1 MPLLRLPGSFK
12 MRLLEFTTVKLSLCL
27 ICGILIGY
35 YLRPSLPLSFSL
47 TVTFLIL
54 LGIVFVHYRK
64 LPTFLFALFT
74 GLLTIAIGILSLT
87 LSESSNLGRHYSQR
101 PLDKNR
107 VYTLKIRDVLKP
119 NSFSDRYVAH
129 VNGMDSLK
137 VSGKILL
144 NITTDPSNRPLM
156 VDDEILTFTSPYPIT
171 PPLNPHQFDYKKYLA
186 NIGIE
191 HQIKLGANDYYLKPK
206 VSGTI
211 YGTAYKIRDHIIKS
225 LKKEGF
231 GTEELG
237 VIQALLLGQR
247 NEITA
252 EIDADYKNAG
262 AYHILA
268 LSGLH
273 IGILLGLLHF
283 LLTPLKLLPKGRTIK
298 WVVIVLLL
306 WAFALLAGLS
316 ASILRATSMFTFVAY
331 ALYLNRPTS
340 HFNILAL
347 SLFFILLLLD
357 PLLLFQ
363 VGFQLSYAA
372 VFAIVWIYPLL
383 QKLWNPPYWIIKKGW
398 ELVSVSIAAQ
408 LGVLPISLYYFH
420 QFPGLFLISS
430 LLILPFLTFILG
442 FGILVIV
449 LSLTNS
455 LPPILV
461 TFYDTVI
468 RWMNSIIGLVARQ
481 ESFLF
486 RNIPFD
492 AVQLILS
499 YGIIITMVTAIIR
512 ASYKRVAVFL
522 ICILCFQCYVL
533 GIGHIARSKESLVI
547 GHIARNSG
555 LIYRTGQKLTV
566 FTNNPKATTRMANDY
581 ATAQN
586 TKELEY
592 RPIKNSY
599 LIKGKRMVILDS
611 AHTTLPINYNVH
623 TLVLT
628 QSPKIN
634 LERLLDSIAP
644 KIVIADGSN
653 YKSYIDR
660 WKATCFKKKLPFHY
674 TGENGAFLYSW
685 Q

>member
-1 MPLLRLPGSFK
+1 
-12 MRLLEFTTVKLSLCL
+12 MRLLQFTTVKLTLCL

-35 YLRPSLPLSFSL
+35 YLRPSLPISFSL
-47 TVTFLIL
+47 TVASLIL
-54 LGIVFVHYRK
+54 LGVVFVYYRK

-74 GLLTIAIGILSLT
+74 GLLTIAIGIFSIA
-87 LSESSNLGRHYSQR
+87 LSESHNLGQHYSQQN
-101 PLDKNR
+101 LNINR
-107 VYTLKIRDVLKP
+107 GYTLKIREVLKA
-119 NSFSDRYVAH
+119 NGFSDRYVAH
-129 VNGMDSLK
+129 VKSMDSLK

-144 NITTDPSNRPLM
+144 NIATDSSIRSLK
-156 VDDEILTFTSPYPIT
+156 VDDEILAFTTLYPIT
-171 PPLNPHQFDYKKYLA
+171 PPLNPHQFNYKKYLS
-186 NIGIE
+186 NIGIR
-191 HQIKLGANDYYLKPK
+191 HQVKLAGNDYYLMPQA
-206 VSGTI
+206 SATI
-211 YGTAYKIRDHIIKS
+211 FGIAHKIRDHIIRN
-225 LKKEGF
+225 LKKEDF
-231 GTEELG
+231 GAEELG

-252 EIDADYKNAG
+252 EIDTDYKDAG

-283 LLTPLKLLPKGRTIK
+283 LLRPLELLPKVRTIK
-298 WVVIVLLL
+298 LIVIVLLL

-316 ASILRATSMFTFVAY
+316 ASILRATTMFTFVAY

-383 QKLWNPPYWIIKKGW
+383 QKLWNPQYWIIKKGW

-408 LGVLPISLYYFH
+408 LGVFPISLFYFH

-442 FGILVIV
+442 FGILVIA
-449 LSLTNS
+449 LSLANGLPS
-455 LPPILV
+455 LLV
-461 TFYDTVI
+461 TIYNTVI
-468 RWMNSIIGLVARQ
+468 RLMNSIIGLVAQQ
-481 ESFLF
+481 ENFLF
-486 RNIPFD
+486 KNISFD
-492 AVQLILS
+492 AIQLILS
-499 YGIIITMVTAIIR
+499 YGIIITIVTVFIK
-512 ASYKRVAVFL
+512 ASYKRVVVFL
-522 ICILCFQCYVL
+522 VFVLCFQSYIL
-533 GIGHIARSKESLVI
+533 GIRHLAENKESLVI
-547 GHIARNSG
+547 GHIVRHSV
-555 LIYRTGQKLTV
+555 LIHQTGQKLTV
-566 FTNNPKATTRMANDY
+566 FSTSPKATVRMANDY
-581 ATAQN
+581 AIAQN
-586 TKELEY
+586 ILELQH
-592 RPIKNSY
+592 RPLKNSY
-599 LIKGKRMVILDS
+599 LIGGKRMVILDS
-611 AHTTLPINYNVH
+611 YNMGLPINYEVS

-644 KIVIADGSN
+644 NIVIADGSN
-653 YKSYIDR
+653 YKSYISR
-660 WKATCFKKKLPFHY
+660 WKATCHKKKLPFHD
-674 TGENGAFLYSW
+674 TAEKGAFLYTW

>member
-1 MPLLRLPGSFK
+1 MPLLRLPGSCR
-12 MRLLEFTTVKLSLCL
+12 MRLLQFTTVKLTLCL

-35 YLRPSLPLSFSL
+35 YLRPSLALSFALTSVSL
-47 TVTFLIL
+47 FL
-54 LGIVFVHYRK
+54 LGVVFVRYHK
-64 LPTFLFALFT
+64 FPTLLFTLFA
-74 GLLTIAIGILSLT
+74 GLLAIAIGILSLT
-87 LSESSNLGRHYSQR
+87 LSESRNHGRHYSQQN
-101 PLDKNR
+101 LDKNK
-107 VYTLKIRDVLKP
+107 VYTLKIREVLKP
-119 NSFSDRYVAH
+119 NGYSDRYVAH
-129 VNGMDSLK
+129 VKSMDSLK

-144 NITTDPSNRPLM
+144 NIAVDSSIGPLM
-156 VDDEILTFTSPYPIT
+156 VDDEILTYTTLYPIT
-171 PPLNPHQFDYKKYLA
+171 PPLNPHQFNYKKYLS

-191 HQIKLGANDYYLKPK
+191 HQVKLAGHDYHIMPQ
-206 VSGTI
+206 SSTTI
-211 YGTAYKIRDHIIKS
+211 FGLAYKIRDHIIKK
-225 LKKEGF
+225 LKNENF
-231 GTEELG
+231 GPEELG

-252 EIDADYKNAG
+252 EIDTDYKNAG

-283 LLTPLKLLPKGRTIK
+283 LLRPLELLPKGRTIK
-298 WVVIVLLL
+298 LVVIVLFL

-316 ASILRATSMFTFVAY
+316 ASILRATTMFTFVAY

-347 SLFFILLLLD
+347 SLFFILLVLD

-383 QKLWNPPYWIIKKGW
+383 QKIWNPQYWIIKKGW

-408 LGVLPISLYYFH
+408 LGVFPISLFYFH
-420 QFPGLFLISS
+420 QFPALFLISS

-449 LSLTNS
+449 LSLVNS
-455 LPPILV
+455 LPHVFV
-461 TFYDTVI
+461 TVYDNVI
-468 RWMNSIIGLVARQ
+468 RWMNWVIGLVAQQ
-481 ESFLF
+481 ENFLF
-486 RNIPFD
+486 RNISFD

-499 YGIIITMVTAIIR
+499 YGIIITMVTVFIK
-512 ASYKRVAVFL
+512 ASYKRVVVFL
-522 ICILCFQCYVL
+522 VFVLCFQFYVL
-533 GIGHIARSKESLVI
+533 GIGHLAQKKESLMI
-547 GHIARNSG
+547 GHVARNSG
-555 LIYRTGQKLTV
+555 LIHQTGQKLTV
-566 FTNNPKATTRMANDY
+566 YCSNPTATIRMTNDY
-581 ATAQN
+581 AIAQN
-586 TKELEY
+586 TTELEH

-599 LIKGKRMVILDS
+599 LIKGKRMVLLDS
-611 AHTTLPINYNVH
+611 INTALPMNYDVS

-644 KIVIADGSN
+644 DIVIADGSN
-653 YKSYIDR
+653 YKSYVDR
-660 WKATCFKKKLPFHY
+660 WKATCHKKMLPFHY
-674 TGENGAFLYSW
+674 TGEKGAFVYTW
-685 Q
+685 P

>member
-1 MPLLRLPGSFK
+1 
-12 MRLLEFTTVKLSLCL
+12 MRLLQFTTVKLTLCL

-35 YLRPSLPLSFSL
+35 YLRPSLPISFSL
-47 TVTFLIL
+47 TVASLIL
-54 LGIVFVHYRK
+54 LGVVFVYYRK

-74 GLLTIAIGILSLT
+74 GLLTIAIGIFSIALI
-87 LSESSNLGRHYSQR
+87 ESHNLGQHYSQQN
-101 PLDKNR
+101 LDINR
-107 VYTLKIRDVLKP
+107 GYTLKIREVLKA
-119 NSFSDRYVAH
+119 NGFSDRYVAH
-129 VNGMDSLK
+129 VKSMDSLK

-144 NITTDPSNRPLM
+144 NIATDSSIRSLK
-156 VDDEILTFTSPYPIT
+156 VDDEILAFTTLYPIT
-171 PPLNPHQFDYKKYLA
+171 PPLNPHQFNYKKYLS
-186 NIGIE
+186 NIGIR
-191 HQIKLGANDYYLKPK
+191 HQVKLAGNDYYLMPQA
-206 VSGTI
+206 SATI
-211 YGTAYKIRDHIIKS
+211 FGIAHKIRDLIIQN
-225 LKKEGF
+225 LKKEDF
-231 GTEELG
+231 GAEELG

-252 EIDADYKNAG
+252 EIDTDYKDAG

-283 LLTPLKLLPKGRTIK
+283 LLRPLELLPKGRTIK
-298 WVVIVLLL
+298 LIVIVLLL

-316 ASILRATSMFTFVAY
+316 ASILRATTMFSFVAY

-383 QKLWNPPYWIIKKGW
+383 QKLWNPQYWIIKKGW

-408 LGVLPISLYYFH
+408 LGVFPISLFYFH

-442 FGILVIV
+442 FGILVIA
-449 LSLTNS
+449 LSLANGLPS
-455 LPPILV
+455 LLV
-461 TFYDTVI
+461 TIYNTVI
-468 RWMNSIIGLVARQ
+468 RWMNSIIGLVAQQ
-481 ESFLF
+481 ENFLF
-486 RNIPFD
+486 KNISFD
-492 AVQLILS
+492 AIQLILS
-499 YGIIITMVTAIIR
+499 YGIIITIVTVFIK
-512 ASYKRVAVFL
+512 ASYKRVVVFL
-522 ICILCFQCYVL
+522 VFVLCFQSYIL
-533 GIGHIARSKESLVI
+533 GIRHLAENKESLVI
-547 GHIARNSG
+547 GHIVRNSV
-555 LIYRTGQKLTV
+555 LIHQTGQKLTV
-566 FTNNPKATTRMANDY
+566 FSTSPKATVRLANDY
-581 ATAQN
+581 AIAQN
-586 TKELEY
+586 ILELQH
-592 RPIKNSY
+592 RPLKNSY
-599 LIKGKRMVILDS
+599 LIGGKRMVILDS
-611 AHTTLPINYNVH
+611 SNMGLPINYEVS

-644 KIVIADGSN
+644 NIVIADGSN
-653 YKSYIDR
+653 YKSYISR
-660 WKATCFKKKLPFHY
+660 WKATCHKKKLPFHN
-674 TGENGAFLYSW
+674 TAEKGAFLYTW

>member
-1 MPLLRLPGSFK
+1 MPLLRLPGSSR

-64 LPTFLFALFT
+64 LPTFLFALFI

-107 VYTLKIRDVLKP
+107 VYTLKIRGVLKP

-144 NITTDPSNRPLM
+144 NITADPSNRPLM

-186 NIGIE
+186 NIGIG

-283 LLTPLKLLPKGRTIK
+283 LLTPLELLPKGRTIK

-486 RNIPFD
+486 RNISFD

-611 AHTTLPINYNVH
+611 AHTTLPINYDVH

-653 YKSYIDR
+653 HKSYIDR

>member
-1 MPLLRLPGSFK
+1 MPLLRLPGSFR
-12 MRLLEFTTVKLSLCL
+12 MRLLQFTTVKLTLCL

-47 TVTFLIL
+47 ALVSLIL
-54 LGIVFVHYRK
+54 LGVVFVFYRK

-74 GLLTIAIGILSLT
+74 GLLAITIGILSLT
-87 LSESSNLGRHYSQR
+87 LSESRNYGRHYSQQN
-101 PLDKNR
+101 LDKNWG
-107 VYTLKIRDVLKP
+107 YTLKIREVLKP
-119 NSFSDRYVAH
+119 NGYSDRYVAH
-129 VNGMDSLK
+129 VNSMDSLK

-144 NITTDPSNRPLM
+144 NIAVDSSIGPLM
-156 VDDEILTFTSPYPIT
+156 VDDEILAYTTLHPIT
-171 PPLNPHQFDYKKYLA
+171 PPLNPHQFNYKKYLS

-191 HQIKLGANDYYLKPK
+191 HQIKLAAHDYYIMPQA
-206 VSGTI
+206 STTI
-211 YGTAYKIRDHIIKS
+211 FGIAYKIRDHIIQN
-225 LKKEGF
+225 LKKEDF

-252 EIDADYKNAG
+252 EIDTDYKDAG

-283 LLTPLKLLPKGRTIK
+283 LLRPLEILPKGRTIK
-298 WVVIVLLL
+298 LVVIVLLL

-316 ASILRATSMFTFVAY
+316 ASILRATTMFTFVAY

-372 VFAIVWIYPLL
+372 VFAIVWVYPLL
-383 QKLWNPPYWIIKKGW
+383 QKLWTPQYWIIKKGW
-398 ELVSVSIAAQ
+398 ELLSVSIAAQ
-408 LGVLPISLYYFH
+408 LGVFPISLYYFH

-430 LLILPFLTFILG
+430 LLILPFLAFILG
-442 FGILVIV
+442 YGILVIV
-449 LSLTNS
+449 LSVANS
-455 LPPILV
+455 LPPVLV

-468 RWMNSIIGLVARQ
+468 HWMNSIIGIVAQQ

-486 RNIPFD
+486 RNISFD
-492 AVQLILS
+492 AIQLILS
-499 YGIIITMVTAIIR
+499 YGIIITMVTVFIKT
-512 ASYKRVAVFL
+512 SYKRVVVFL
-522 ICILCFQCYVL
+522 AFVLCFQSYVF
-533 GIGHIARSKESLVI
+533 IIRHNAQNKESLMI
-547 GHIARNSG
+547 GHIARNSA
-555 LIYRTGQKLTV
+555 LIHQTGQKLTV
-566 FTNNPKATTRMANDY
+566 FTTNPKATLKMTNDY
-581 ATAQN
+581 AVAQN
-586 TKELEY
+586 IVALQH

-599 LIKGKRMVILDS
+599 LIRGKRMVILDS
-611 AHTTLPINYNVH
+611 ANIALPKNHDVS

-644 KIVIADGSN
+644 NIVIADGSN
-653 YKSYIDR
+653 YKSYIER
-660 WKATCFKKKLPFHY
+660 WKATCHKKMLPFHY
-674 TGENGAFLYSW
+674 TGDKGAFLYTW

>member
-1 MPLLRLPGSFK
+1 MPLLRLPGSSR
-12 MRLLEFTTVKLSLCL
+12 MRLLQFTTVKLSLCL
-27 ICGILIGY
+27 ICGILVGY

-47 TVTFLIL
+47 AVALLIL
-54 LGIVFVHYRK
+54 LATVFVLYRK
-64 LPTFLFALFT
+64 LPTFLFALFA
-74 GLLTIAIGILSLT
+74 GFLAIAIGILSLT
-87 LSESSNLGRHYSQR
+87 LNKSSNFGRHYSQQ
-101 PLDKNR
+101 PLGKNR

-129 VNGMDSLK
+129 INGMDSLK

-144 NITTDPSNRPLM
+144 NIVADSSNRPLM
-156 VDDEILTFTSPYPIT
+156 VDDEILTFAKLYPIK
-171 PPLNPHQFDYKKYLA
+171 PPLNPHQFNYKKYLS
-186 NIGIE
+186 NIGLE
-191 HQIKLGANDYYLKPK
+191 HQVKLGANDYYLKPK
-206 VSGTI
+206 VSSTI

-247 NEITA
+247 NEITT
-252 EIDADYKNAG
+252 EIDTDYKDAG

-283 LLTPLKLLPKGRTIK
+283 LLMPLELLPKGRTIK

-316 ASILRATSMFTFVAY
+316 ASILRATSMFSFVAY

-383 QKLWNPPYWIIKKGW
+383 QKLWNPSYWIIKKGW

-408 LGVLPISLYYFH
+408 LGVFPISLYYFH

-442 FGILVIV
+442 FGILVIM

-461 TFYDTVI
+461 AIYDTVI
-468 RWMNSIIGLVARQ
+468 RWMNSIIGLLAQQ

-486 RNIPFD
+486 RNISFD

-499 YGIIITMVTAIIR
+499 YGIIITMVTVLIR
-512 ASYKRVAVFL
+512 ASFKRVSVFL

-533 GIGHIARSKESLVI
+533 GIGHLSRNKESLVI

-566 FTNNPKATTRMANDY
+566 FTNNPKTTTRMANDY
-581 ATAQN
+581 AIAQN
-586 TKELEY
+586 TKELEH

-599 LIKGKRMVILDS
+599 LIRGKRMVILDS
-611 AHTTLPINYNVH
+611 AHTALPLNYDVH

-628 QSPKIN
+628 QSPKVN
-634 LERLLDSIAP
+634 MERLLDSIAP

-653 YKSYIDR
+653 YKSYVDR
-660 WKATCFKKKLPFHY
+660 WKATCYKKKLPFHY
-674 TGENGAFLYSW
+674 TGENGAFHYSW